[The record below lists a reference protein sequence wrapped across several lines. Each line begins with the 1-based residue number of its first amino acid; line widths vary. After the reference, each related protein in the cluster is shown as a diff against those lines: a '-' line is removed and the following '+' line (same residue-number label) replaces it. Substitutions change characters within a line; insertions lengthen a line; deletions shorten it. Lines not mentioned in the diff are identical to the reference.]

1 MRLQANSQRKTTH
14 FGIYIKTLSRDKSQ
28 AVDSI
33 SVTVCIDIVFQQLE
47 RFFCPKKLL
56 SKKLGCQSF
65 TDVQFVVYYKGTPLG
80 GMILTREEKLMI
92 RIGQGDM
99 DAVDELIGLLY
110 PEILRYCLWHAP
122 NPGLAEDA
130 AQETF
135 LKAIR
140 YYDRY
145 VHKGKCKAFLY
156 RIAANT
162 CVDMYRKMDIGELS
176 IEDIP
181 AELPSEESG
190 FERIHADLNFHQQ
203 IRSLPPEQQEILLL
217 RFGQELTL
225 RQIAQVTGVP
235 LRTVQSRLRAALKK
249 LKSQLEKEEHCDK

>member
-1 MRLQANSQRKTTH
+1 M
-14 FGIYIKTLSRDKSQ
+14 
-28 AVDSI
+28 
-33 SVTVCIDIVFQQLE
+33 
-47 RFFCPKKLL
+47 
-56 SKKLGCQSF
+56 
-65 TDVQFVVYYKGTPLG
+65 
-80 GMILTREEKLMI
+80 TREEKLMMQTQ
-92 RIGQGDM
+92 QGDAE
-99 DAVDELIGLLY
+99 AVEELIGLLY

-122 NPGLAEDA
+122 NRDLAEDA

-162 CVDMYRKMDIGELS
+162 CVDMRRRMRAGESS

-181 AELPSEESG
+181 EELPCEKPG
-190 FERIHADLNFHQQ
+190 FQRIHDDLNFRRQ
-203 IRSLPPEQQEILLL
+203 IRALPPEQQEVLLL

-225 RQIAQVTGVP
+225 RQIAQITGTP
-235 LRTVQSRLRAALKK
+235 LRTVQSRLRAALKR
-249 LKSQLEKEEHCDK
+249 LKSQIEKEEQCDK